1 MKILR
6 YNNPQILLLQALLFF
21 CNFYRFC
28 LFRDFLFHCF
38 IINIRPIYSA
48 SNDYD
53 NDCKDPLFI
62 VSLRSVNRKYSCFFI
77 FSSNAN
83 PNMRSC
89 SFNVRF
95 KLSTILYKSD
105 EYLIRVVDRTSIF
118 LSMKNS
124 SVTQKFLIIEE
135 RNAVTIRVH
144 SLQPLLHHP
153 SIIAGHVQQK
163 RFQVENRYI
172 LYTRSKKNKIPPTHI
187 FTPEVY
193 MHFRRIFPSILFNWP
208 FL

>member
-1 MKILR
+1 
-6 YNNPQILLLQALLFF
+6 
-21 CNFYRFC
+21 
-28 LFRDFLFHCF
+28 
-38 IINIRPIYSA
+38 
-48 SNDYD
+48 
-53 NDCKDPLFI
+53 
-62 VSLRSVNRKYSCFFI
+62 
-77 FSSNAN
+77 
-83 PNMRSC
+83 MRSC

-187 FTPEVY
+187 FY
-193 MHFRRIFPSILFNWP
+193 AWSLHALQAYFSFQFYSIGRSFNCSNNSSRGPS
-208 FL
+208 